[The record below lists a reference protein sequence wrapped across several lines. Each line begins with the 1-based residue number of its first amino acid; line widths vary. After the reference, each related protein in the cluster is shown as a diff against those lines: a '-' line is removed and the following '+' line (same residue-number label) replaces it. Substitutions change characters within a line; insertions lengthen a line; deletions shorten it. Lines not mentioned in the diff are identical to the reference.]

1 MQRVQAELRQAFDAF
16 EDGHLEVAI
25 QLCNTLLA
33 SPETSGELYFLL
45 GLIANKRGHHA
56 ESVEWL
62 GRAAQTMPPSL
73 RLWSALGG
81 AWQAAGDLPRAGE
94 YFTRC
99 LQLDP
104 QCQEACLRLADVC
117 YELRKMELAAPLY
130 RRAAGL
136 DPQAVYAWRKLADT
150 LRNLGELDEA
160 LAAYDQAL
168 SISPDDPVIHANR
181 GRTLLAAGQLDEGF
195 HEFQFR
201 WEPMGLRHY
210 AAPIWAGESLP
221 GKTLFVFA
229 EQGMGDTLQFVRFL
243 PQARKRVGR
252 LILECQPPLRSLLGH
267 SQCADALVVS
277 GEEPPAFDCYVPL
290 LHLPA
295 IFHVTLDT
303 LPAAVPYLSFGATA
317 TLPITPGE
325 YLKVGLV
332 WAGNPALRDD
342 PIRSLRLS
350 QLAGLFDIPGVRFYN
365 LQWHLPEHDEDYF
378 CNAPLINVME
388 GVKSFETTAAIMD
401 RLDLVISVDT
411 AVAHLAGALGKRV
424 WTLLPDSPDWRWL
437 LHRNDTPWYPTMRLF
452 RQPQGAGWEPVVAE
466 VAEELKSETRRKPEI

>member
-1 MQRVQAELRQAFDAF
+1 
-16 EDGHLEVAI
+16 
-25 QLCNTLLA
+25 
-33 SPETSGELYFLL
+33 
-45 GLIANKRGHHA
+45 
-56 ESVEWL
+56 
-62 GRAAQTMPPSL
+62 
-73 RLWSALGG
+73 
-81 AWQAAGDLPRAGE
+81 
-94 YFTRC
+94 
-99 LQLDP
+99 
-104 QCQEACLRLADVC
+104 
-117 YELRKMELAAPLY
+117 MELAAPLY

-168 SISPDDPVIHANR
+168 SISPGDPVIHANR
-181 GRTLLAAGQLDEGF
+181 GRALLAAGQLDEGF

-277 GEEPPAFDCYVPL
+277 GEEPPPFDCYVPL

-303 LPAAVPYLSFGATA
+303 LPATVPYLSFGATA

-365 LQWHLPEHDEDYF
+365 LQWHLPEHDKDYF

-452 RQPQGAGWEPVVAE
+452 RQSQGGGWEPVVAE
-466 VAEELKSETRRKPEI
+466 VAEELKSETRPKP